1 MREVNFLELKFREQ
15 AVEYFKNCSERE
27 LYKAILTLNEEDI
40 FITDWSCEK
49 CKEKYG
55 ECEDEIIFSD
65 DPWGEFCIKR
75 FHAWGMEH

>member
-1 MREVNFLELKFREQ
+1 MREVNVLELKFREQ
-15 AVEYFKNCSERE
+15 AVEYFKNCS
-27 LYKAILTLNEEDI
+27 
-40 FITDWSCEK
+40 
-49 CKEKYG
+49 EKYG